1 MLSKGKQITL
11 GIFTVIGL
19 SVLATLALGE
29 IGFIDT
35 IDFAYEKPILL
46 CAVYVLYFAV
56 FIIYAALAKRKNLET
71 LAKTTII
78 LGAVLTFACVLVFIG
93 AALDDYPGF
102 DGSVLSKVLE
112 VIVILFTPAISLV
125 SLFIGIFDF
134 DTVAGNLGMFVLF
147 AAPIVAGIIYLFT
160 KRPNK
165 TEETEIQVP
174 AEKE

>member
-19 SVLATLALGE
+19 SVLATLAQGE
-29 IGFIDT
+29 ISFIG
-35 IDFAYEKPILL
+35 IYNFAEEKPILL

-102 DGSVLSKVLE
+102 DGSVFSKVFE
-112 VIVILFTPAISLV
+112 VIFILLVPVFSLAFPFLAILDY
-125 SLFIGIFDF
+125 GAMIFGY
-134 DTVAGNLGMFVLF
+134 AVLF

-165 TEETEIQVP
+165 TEEPGTQVP
-174 AEKE
+174 VEKE